1 MAISYPLSVPNT
13 TSVKSVTMRARSN
26 VAVTQSPFTYKQQ
39 VLKFQG
45 SAWEIDVSLK
55 AMKRDEAEEWIAFFL
70 KLNGQYGTFYAADP
84 NGLTAR
90 GSASTTPG
98 TPVVNG
104 SNQTGT
110 DLEVSGLPA
119 STTGY
124 LKAGDYI
131 QLGTGASSKLHKVL
145 NNVNTTAAGEATM
158 TLYPEIKVAPNSGDT
173 IIVDNAQGVFRL
185 SSNETDWNIQTN
197 LFYGLTF
204 GAVEAI

>member
-1 MAISYPLSVPNT
+1 
-13 TSVKSVTMRARSN
+13 MRARSN
-26 VAVTQSPFTYKQQ
+26 IAVTQSPFTYKQQ
-39 VLKFQG
+39 VMKFPG
-45 SAWEIDVSLK
+45 TAWEIDVSLK

-70 KLNGQYGTFYAADP
+70 KLNGRYGTFYASDP

-98 TPVVNG
+98 LPVVNG
-104 SNQTGT
+104 ANQTGEEL
-110 DLEVSGLPA
+110 DVSGLPV

-131 QLGTGASSKLHKVL
+131 QLGSGSQSKLYKVL
-145 NNVNTTAAGEATM
+145 EDVSSDASGEATM
-158 TLYPEIKVAPNSGDT
+158 SVYPDIQISPANGSSVV
-173 IIVDNAQGVFRL
+173 VDNAQGVFRL

>member
-1 MAISYPLSVPNT
+1 MAHSYPLSVPNT
-13 TSVKSVTMRARSN
+13 TSIKSVNIRARSN

-39 VLKFQG
+39 VMKFPG
-45 SAWEIDVSLK
+45 SAWEIDYQLK
-55 AMKRDEAEEWIAFFL
+55 AMKRDEAEEWISFFL
-70 KLNGQYGTFYAADP
+70 KLNGQYGTFYGADP
-84 NGLTAR
+84 NGLIAR

-104 SNQTGT
+104 SNQTGH
-110 DLEVSGLPA
+110 DLNVSGLPA
-119 STTGY
+119 NASGY

-131 QLGTGASSKLHKVL
+131 QLGTGASSKLYKVV

-158 TLYPEIKVAPNSGDT
+158 SLYPEIQVAPNSGDT
-173 IIVDNAQGVFRL
+173 IVVENAVGVFRL